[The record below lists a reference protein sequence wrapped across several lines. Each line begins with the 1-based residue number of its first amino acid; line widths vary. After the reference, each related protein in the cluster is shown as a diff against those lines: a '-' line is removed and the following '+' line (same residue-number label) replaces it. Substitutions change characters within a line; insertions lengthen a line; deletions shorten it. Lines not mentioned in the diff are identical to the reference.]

1 MSPLESIFPFGL
13 ESPTQFYL
21 ILFVLTWVLH
31 VAFMGYVLA
40 GSLYVAW
47 ATVFP
52 GKSQRPRSEQ
62 PVCELLREW
71 IPFML
76 SGAITAGVAPL
87 LFVQVIYRQEFY
99 TANLLLG
106 WRWLMVI
113 PVLIVAFYLLYL
125 LKSRAV
131 ATWSLAA
138 RAITVSAV
146 AGSFLFV
153 AFCWTTNHLLGINR
167 SGWADSYETG
177 TVVAALF
184 PLILRL
190 LTWVSGVFPVMCLIV
205 AWQIHGNV
213 ASGVSADLPTDSPD
227 DSKSNHS
234 LGGLAIT
241 SLIAATLLAIA
252 YSFLLPKDVR
262 GYVWGSA
269 GQIWVAATVVGLGLQ
284 LAGWFLWNGRGIHS
298 RRILVLISGGLLLT
312 LAGTGCLREIVRL
325 SQADILT
332 VSSNCDAAAQVGGL
346 WLFLISSVINI
357 VLIVVCL
364 TITQSRQSA

>member
-1 MSPLESIFPFGL
+1 MNTLDTTFPFGF
-13 ESPTQFYL
+13 EPSTQFYL
-21 ILFVLTWVLH
+21 ALYIVTWVMH

-40 GSLYVAW
+40 GSIYVAW

-52 GKSQRPRSEQ
+52 GKSQVPRAEQ

-87 LFVQVIYRQEFY
+87 LFVQIIYRQQFY

-138 RAITVSAV
+138 RAVTVSAV

-153 AFCWTTNHLLGINR
+153 AFCWTTNHLLGTNR
-167 SGWADSYETG
+167 GGWAHSYETG
-177 TVVAALF
+177 TVITAVL

-190 LTWVSGVFPVMCLIV
+190 LIWVSGVFPVMCLIV
-205 AWQIHGNV
+205 AWQIRGNV
-213 ASGVSADLPTDSPD
+213 ANGVLGEIAPTSS
-227 DSKSNHS
+227 SKPVIHW
-234 LGGLAIT
+234 LAING
-241 SLIAATLLAIA
+241 LIAAAFLAIA
-252 YSFLLPKDVR
+252 YSCLLPDAARKS
-262 GYVWGSA
+262 VWGSA
-269 GQIWVAATVVGLGLQ
+269 GQVWMGVTAVGLGLQ
-284 LAGWFLWNGRGIHS
+284 LAGWASLGGQAVAGR
-298 RRILVLISGGLLLT
+298 RVLTLISAGLVLT
-312 LAGTGCLREIVRL
+312 LAGTGCLREIVRV
-325 SQADILT
+325 SQAEIVS
-332 VSSNCDAAAQVGGL
+332 VSSNCAEAAKIGGFGLFLAAAILNV
-346 WLFLISSVINI
+346 
-357 VLIVVCL
+357 VLVVVCL
-364 TITQSRQSA
+364 MITQRRESV